1 MHSPWNPSSVKL
13 ALALLAKEFEVKHTC
28 MTTYIIQQNTQIPT
42 KPCVAPKQNKMSHI
56 QI

>member
-28 MTTYIIQQNTQIPT
+28 MTTYIILQNTKIPT
-42 KPCVAPKQNKMSHI
+42 KPYLAPKQNKMSHI